1 LLKNNHQPSK
11 TRIPIETL
19 GQRICII
26 GHSSAGK
33 STLAQHLARR
43 LDLTVCHLDQM
54 AHIPYTAWQMRDRK
68 LMQSDHQAF
77 LAKHE
82 SWVIE
87 GNYSYLMPA
96 RFAQA
101 TVIIWLDFSRWSSIY
116 RYTKRSFQ
124 NNKNRAGDLDGATTQ
139 FSFKMIKHIL
149 ITSPKNRVKYQNL
162 IERSGLSCIR
172 IRSFKALMNYYKI
185 WNI

>member
-1 LLKNNHQPSK
+1 MITL
-11 TRIPIETL
+11 ETL
-19 GQRICII
+19 GKRICII

-87 GNYSYLMPA
+87 GNYSYLMPE

-101 TVIIWLDFSRWSSIY
+101 TAIIWLDFSRWNSAY
-116 RYTKRSFQ
+116 RYTKRALQ
-124 NNKNRAGDLDGATTQ
+124 NNPNRAGNLEGATQQ
-139 FSFKMIKHIL
+139 FSWKMIRHIL
-149 ITSPKNRVKYQNL
+149 FNFPKNKEKYRKLVESNT
-162 IERSGLSCIR
+162 IPCVR
-172 IRSFKALMNYYKI
+172 ISSFKQLMNYYKI